1 MVIWKEIQNID
12 LDLSYLTDEAIIS
25 MLKTMSPEERQKL
38 IEAVQKE
45 IKENK
50 ALSRSMELAVRIL
63 AIAITTLL

>member
-1 MVIWKEIQNID
+1 MVIWKEIQGID
-12 LDLSYLTDEAIIS
+12 LDLSYLTDEAVIN

-38 IEAVQKE
+38 IDAVQKE

-63 AIAITTLL
+63 AIAITTLI

>member
-1 MVIWKEIQNID
+1 MVIWKEIQGID

-25 MLKTMSPEERQKL
+25 MLRTMSPDERQKL
-38 IEAVQKE
+38 IDAVQKE

-63 AIAITTLL
+63 AIAITTLI

>member
-1 MVIWKEIQNID
+1 MVIWKEIQGID

-25 MLKTMSPEERQKL
+25 MLKTMSPDERQKL
-38 IEAVQKE
+38 IDAVQKE

-63 AIAITTLL
+63 AIAITTLI

>member
-1 MVIWKEIQNID
+1 MVIWKEIQGID
-12 LDLSYLTDEAIIS
+12 LDLSYLTDQGVIN

-38 IEAVQKE
+38 IDAVQKE

-63 AIAITTLL
+63 AIAITTLI

>member
-63 AIAITTLL
+63 AIAIATLL